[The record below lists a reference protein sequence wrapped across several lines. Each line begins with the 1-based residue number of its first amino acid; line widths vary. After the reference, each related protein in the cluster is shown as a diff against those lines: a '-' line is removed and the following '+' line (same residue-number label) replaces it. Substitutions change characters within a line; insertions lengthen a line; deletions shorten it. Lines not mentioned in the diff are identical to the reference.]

1 MNEKNKLWKWVFV
14 LGVTALAIFALYPPE
29 DRLKPGIDLA
39 GGTSLIYEFNT
50 AGMRASEKVGLAARA
65 MEILKSRV
73 DPNSQFNLVWRP
85 IGNNRLEIQMPRPPE
100 GARKRREAY
109 EAAREKIRARNV
121 SKIEIELALDN
132 KEDRSAALEALV
144 RGVNGRK
151 EKLEAVAT
159 AWDAYIT
166 AREGDDIAAELT
178 AQDAYTDA
186 MEEALATNLGLGRLS
201 DVLDAKRNVRE
212 TELDRLRKDYPNY
225 IEDIDATLAAF
236 DAWSKG
242 GRGSLED
249 STDLKRLLRG
259 AGVLEFRILAE
270 RDPSNPSMLADPRNA
285 SMKEPISKYTEQL
298 RKRGPRPKAGDNY
311 EWYEVQDIV
320 PFMQTTTM
328 EKAEKQIADGLVVV
342 DKYAGKYYVLAYADD
357 GTASYGLTQNSPKWS
372 LKQAFVTIESTT
384 GQPAVDF
391 QLDPRGGVQFA
402 KLTKD
407 NINRQL
413 AIFLDA
419 HAISHAT
426 IRSMIVERGQIT
438 GSFTQQRV
446 QDIVQKLEAGS
457 LPGRLKDTPLQE
469 KVTGP
474 SLGQKNREM
483 GMKAAI
489 YGLVSV
495 VVFMLGYYLFAGF
508 LADIA
513 LAMNIVFVLAIM
525 AMMEATFTL
534 PGIAGLLLT
543 VGMAVD
549 ANVLIFE
556 RIREELARG
565 VTLRKS
571 IKAGYEKAFSTI
583 VDANLTTLIT
593 CVILGYVGSEEVKG
607 FAMTLGFGIVT
618 SMFTALFVTRLV
630 MSTLLDWGM
639 LKSLKMLQ
647 LIGHPNVDWIGLR
660 RVFWPVSIVAVLL
673 GIGIFFEA
681 SIASKE
687 EVFDIEFL
695 GGTSVQIDLAEGIE
709 MTGEQARHAVTGTGE
724 FEGKGATDW
733 LKKAAEALRNAKVE
747 PGARSG
753 EFTVEAPGLKPTDIN
768 ALLRTTF
775 EDQLELGGFSTSGD
789 KAVFVTKVTSKSVDS
804 AEGEET
810 DAAEKKIV
818 DVAIDLDTFKQGLAA
833 AADYAES
840 AISRLSGA
848 RVQTVSDVGAHTS
861 EGNAFE
867 VVTVESNKELV
878 RAAILGAMGDKLEVV
893 RPISFKLVK
902 NDELAPDGMFPI
914 REENDYLGQVIG
926 TESSKGIQAYKGGVV
941 FVFDELEPPQTVE
954 QVSARFRDMRLQPQF
969 EKYDSREP
977 EVVGLKLAGEDKN
990 GQPLYS
996 SIAQIV
1002 VDENFMYSDDV
1013 GKWEESLAKPEL
1025 EQATEALSAEKSLR
1039 KVVQFA
1045 PQVASQTQ
1053 QRAIISLVLA
1063 LGAIVAYVWIR
1074 FGTMQYGLAAIVALV
1089 HDVSIT
1095 LGVIT
1100 AADILGI
1107 GDFRIDLA
1115 MIAALLTVVGYSLND
1130 TIVVF
1135 DRIRENRGK
1144 LNKLSANMINNSINM
1159 TLSRTLLTSLTTLFA
1174 VVFLFFMGGPGV
1186 HGFSFA
1192 LLCGVVVG
1200 TYSSIGIAAP
1210 LLQNRQLL
1218 HTIVYILVCLGV
1230 VGIAFATFENRVFV
1244 LVVGVIMAILLFFAI
1259 GVERRSLKKGAV
1271 PA

>member
-1 MNEKNKLWKWVFV
+1 MNEKNRLWKWVFV
-14 LGVTALAIFALYPPE
+14 LGVTALAIFSLYPPE
-29 DRLKPGIDLA
+29 ERLKPGIDLA

-65 MEILKSRV
+65 MAILKSRV

-100 GARKRREAY
+100 GARERRSAY
-109 EAAREKIRARNV
+109 EAARKKIEARNV
-121 SKIEIELALDN
+121 SKLEIELALDN
-132 KEDRSAALEALV
+132 KVDRQAALDALV
-144 RGVNGRK
+144 QEVDERK
-151 EKLEAVAT
+151 TKLDALVA
-159 AWDAYIT
+159 AWDAYLA
-166 AREGDDIAAELT
+166 ARDGGDIAAELT
-178 AQDAYTDA
+178 AQDAYNEA
-186 MEEALATNLGLGRLS
+186 MDEVLATNLGLGRLN
-201 DVLDAKRNVRE
+201 DVLSAKPRIRE
-212 TELDRLRKDYPNY
+212 AEMARLRQNHPAYVA
-225 IEDIDATLAAF
+225 DIDATSVKF
-236 DAWSKG
+236 DEWSEG

-270 RDPSNPSMLADPRNA
+270 RDPSNPSMLNDPRNV
-285 SMKEPISKYTEQL
+285 SMKEPIAKYVDQL
-298 RKRGPRPKAGDNY
+298 NKRGPRPRAGDNY
-311 EWYEVQDIV
+311 EWYEIQDLV
-320 PFMQTTTM
+320 PFLQSKTM
-328 EKAEKQIADGLVVV
+328 EQAERQMTDGLVVV
-342 DKYAGKYYVLAYADD
+342 EKYAGKYYVLAYADD
-357 GTASYGLTQNSPKWS
+357 GTATYGLTQSSPKWS
-372 LKQAFVTIESTT
+372 LKRAYVTTDMAS
-384 GQPAVDF
+384 GKPAVDF

-402 KLTKD
+402 TMTKD
-407 NINRQL
+407 NLKRQL
-413 AIFLDA
+413 AIFLDSQA
-419 HAISHAT
+419 VSHAT
-426 IRSMIVERGQIT
+426 INSMIVERGQIS

-474 SLGQKNREM
+474 SLGEKNREM
-483 GMKAAI
+483 GMKAAM
-489 YGLVSV
+489 YGLIAVLI
-495 VVFMLGYYLFAGF
+495 FMLVYYLFAGV

-525 AMMEATFTL
+525 ATMEATFTL

-556 RIREELARG
+556 RIREELDRD
-565 VTLRKS
+565 VTLRKA

-630 MSTLLDWGM
+630 MTTLMDIGI
-639 LKSLKMLQ
+639 LKSLKMLH
-647 LIGHPNVDWIGLR
+647 LVRRPNIDWIGLR
-660 RVFWPVSIVAVLL
+660 RVFWPVSIVAVVL
-673 GIGIFFEA
+673 GIGLFVKVG
-681 SIASKE
+681 STSKE
-687 EVFDIEFL
+687 EIFDIEFL
-695 GGTSVQIDLAEGIE
+695 GGTSIQIDLADGIE
-709 MTGEQARHAVTGTGE
+709 MTGEEARHAVTGKGE
-724 FEGKGATDW
+724 FEGKGATNW
-733 LKKAAEALRNAKVE
+733 LTNAANSLKNATVK
-747 PGARSG
+747 PGERSG
-753 EFTVEAPGLKPTDIN
+753 EFTVKADGLKPAEIN

-775 EDQLELGGFSTSGD
+775 EDSLELGGFSASGET
-789 KAVFVTKVTSKSVDS
+789 ATFVTKTTSETIEA
-804 AEGEET
+804 AEGAEG
-810 DAAEKKIV
+810 DAAASNVV
-818 DVAIDLDTFKQGLAA
+818 DVSIDLDAFKQGLADA
-833 AADYAES
+833 AKYVES
-840 AISRLSGA
+840 AKSRLEGA
-848 RVQTVSDVGAHTS
+848 RIQTVSDVGAHTS
-861 EGNAFE
+861 EGKAFE

-878 RAAILGAMGDKLEVV
+878 RAAILGSMGDKLKVV

-902 NDELAPDGMFPI
+902 DDSLAPDGMFPI
-914 REENDYLGQVIG
+914 REDHDNLGHVVG
-926 TESSKGIQAYKGGVV
+926 TDSAIDIRPYKGGVA
-941 FVFDELEPPQTVE
+941 FVFDELEPPQTMD
-954 QVSARFRDMRLQPQF
+954 QIRTRFRDMRLQPQF
-969 EKYDSREP
+969 EKYDAREP
-977 EVVGLKLAGEDKN
+977 AFVPLNAAGENKN
-990 GQPLYS
+990 GEPLYS
-996 SIAQIV
+996 RIAELV
-1002 VDENFMYSDDV
+1002 VDENFLYADDA

-1025 EQATEALSAEKSLR
+1025 EQATEAFGSEKSLR

-1144 LNKLSANMINNSINM
+1144 LSKLSTNMINNSINM
-1159 TLSRTLLTSLTTLFA
+1159 TLSRTLLTSVTTLFA

-1192 LLCGVVVG
+1192 LLCGVLIG
-1200 TYSSIGIAAP
+1200 TYSSVGIAAP
-1210 LLQNRQLL
+1210 LLQNRKLL
-1218 HTIVYILVCLGV
+1218 HLVVYVLVFLGV
-1230 VGIAFATFENRVFV
+1230 VGIAFATFDNRVFV
-1244 LVVGVIMAILLFFAI
+1244 AVVAVIMAALLVFAI
-1259 GVERRSLKKGAV
+1259 SVERRGDSKGVA
-1271 PA
+1271 AA

>member
-1 MNEKNKLWKWVFV
+1 MNEKNRLWKWVFV
-14 LGVTALAIFALYPPE
+14 LGVTALAIYALYPLKE
-29 DRLKPGIDLA
+29 RLKPGIDLA

-50 AGMRASEKVGLAARA
+50 AGMRASEKIGLAARA

-100 GARKRREAY
+100 GARERRGVY
-109 EAAREKIRARNV
+109 EAARKKIEARNV
-121 SKIEIELALDN
+121 SKLEIELALDN
-132 KEDRSAALEALV
+132 KEDRQAALDALIRDV
-144 RGVNGRK
+144 DGRK
-151 EKLEAVAT
+151 EKLEALVT
-159 AWDAYIT
+159 AWDAYLA
-166 AREGDDIAAELT
+166 ARDGGDIAAELT
-178 AQDAYTDA
+178 AQDAYNEAMDA
-186 MEEALATNLGLGRLS
+186 ALSTNLGLGRLT
-201 DVLDAKRNVRE
+201 DVLDAKAQIRE
-212 TELDRLRKDYPNY
+212 TELARLRTEHPAYVA
-225 IEDIDATLAAF
+225 DIDATLAAF

-270 RDPSNPSMLADPRNA
+270 RDASNPSMLTDPRNA
-285 SMKEPISKYTEQL
+285 NMKDPISKYVDQL

-311 EWYEVQDIV
+311 EWYEAQDIV
-320 PFMQTTTM
+320 PFMQSTTM
-328 EKAEKQIADGLVVV
+328 EQAEKRIIDGLVVV
-342 DKYAGKYYVLAYADD
+342 EKYAGKYYVLAYADD
-357 GTASYGLTQNSPKWS
+357 GSAEYGLTQNSPKWS
-372 LKQAFVTIESTT
+372 LKRAFVTTEYAT
-384 GQPAVDF
+384 GKPAVDF

-402 KLTKD
+402 KMTKD
-407 NINRQL
+407 NIGREL

-419 HAISHAT
+419 HVVSHAT
-426 IRSMIVERGQIT
+426 INSMIVERGQIS
-438 GSFTQQRV
+438 GGFTQQRV

-474 SLGQKNREM
+474 SLGEKNREM
-483 GMKAAI
+483 GMKAAM
-489 YGLVSV
+489 YGLIAVL
-495 VVFMLGYYLFAGF
+495 VFMLGYYLFAGL

-513 LAMNIVFVLAIM
+513 LALNILFVLAIM
-525 AMMEATFTL
+525 ATMEATFTL

-556 RIREELARG
+556 RIREELARDM
-565 VTLRKS
+565 TLRKA

-618 SMFTALFVTRLV
+618 SMFTALFVTRLIMTSLMDIGV
-630 MSTLLDWGM
+630 
-639 LKSLKMLQ
+639 LKSLKMLS
-647 LIGHPNVDWIGLR
+647 LIGRPNIDWIGLR
-660 RVFWPVSIVAVLL
+660 RVFWPVSITLVVLGVGL
-673 GIGIFFEA
+673 FVKVG
-681 SIASKE
+681 STSKE
-687 EVFDIEFL
+687 AIFDIEFL
-695 GGTSVQIDLAEGIE
+695 GGTSIQIDLAEGIE
-709 MTGEQARHAVTGTGE
+709 MTGEEARHAVTGAGE
-724 FEGKGATDW
+724 YKGKGATDW
-733 LKKAAEALRNAKVE
+733 LRNAANALKNATVSAGE
-747 PGARSG
+747 RSG
-753 EFTVEAPGLKPTDIN
+753 EFTVTAPGLKPAEIN

-775 EDQLELGGFSTSGD
+775 EDSLELGGFSASGD
-789 KAVFVTKVTSKSVDS
+789 VANFVTKTTSETIEAD
-804 AEGEET
+804 EGEEGE
-810 DAAEKKIV
+810 DALSKVV
-818 DVAIDLDTFKQGLAA
+818 DITIDLETFKKGLAEA
-833 AADYAES
+833 AGYVES
-840 AISRLSGA
+840 SVSRLATA
-848 RVQTVSDVGAHTS
+848 RIQTVSDVGAHTS
-861 EGNAFE
+861 EGTAFE

-878 RAAILGAMGDKLEVV
+878 RAAILGAMGDKLKVV
-893 RPISFKLVK
+893 RPISFELVK
-902 NDELAPDGMFPI
+902 DDRLAPDGMFPI
-914 REENDYLGQVIG
+914 REDDDFLGQVIG
-926 TESSKGIQAYKGGVV
+926 TDASKDIRPYKGGVV
-941 FVFDELEPPQTVE
+941 LVFDELEPPQTEE
-954 QVSARFRDMRLQPQF
+954 QIKSRFRDMRLQPQF
-969 EKYDSREP
+969 EKYDAREP
-977 EVVGLKLAGEDKN
+977 VYVPLKAAGEDKN
-990 GQPLYS
+990 GTPLYT

-1002 VDENFMYSDDV
+1002 VDENFLYSDDA
-1013 GKWEESLAKPEL
+1013 GKWEDSLAKPEL
-1025 EQATEALSAEKSLR
+1025 EQATEALGAEKSLR

-1053 QRAIISLVLA
+1053 QRAIIALVLA

-1095 LGVIT
+1095 LGIIT

-1144 LNKLSANMINNSINM
+1144 LNRLSANMINNSINM
-1159 TLSRTLLTSLTTLFA
+1159 TLSRTMLTSLTTIFA

-1192 LLCGVVVG
+1192 LLCGVVIG

-1218 HTIVYILVCLGV
+1218 HIVVYVLVCLGV
-1230 VGIAFATFENRVFV
+1230 VGIAFATFENRIFV
-1244 LVVGVIMAILLFFAI
+1244 AVVGVIMAALLIFAVS
-1259 GVERRSLKKGAV
+1259 VERRGASKRLATV
-1271 PA
+1271 